1 MPELDGKALL
11 AAAKT
16 LSDELPVIMI
26 TASPDLDI
34 ARRVLDAGA
43 FDFLAKPFRLQELA
57 EAVKAAVRWHD
68 MTQQQA
74 HVREALRQ
82 ATARQEELQT
92 AYLAR
97 DRSHIDAIRN
107 PETRELL
114 KNSQRQ
120 IEHSFE
126 QSRATME
133 RLKRSILLYENLL
146 ARQAAFTIELRE
158 AAYRTALSR
167 FSSR

>member
-1 MPELDGKALL
+1 
-11 AAAKT
+11 
-16 LSDELPVIMI
+16 
-26 TASPDLDI
+26 
-34 ARRVLDAGA
+34 
-43 FDFLAKPFRLQELA
+43 
-57 EAVKAAVRWHD
+57 